1 MSLANLFRGT
11 AFVVALTISSLNCVY
26 GESEEEAYSRVITER
41 AGKITEG
48 MTFSD
53 PDQAERVR
61 SLIADQYRTLRDIH
75 AARDSQVSTVKD
87 SATVAGFEQQAKL
100 AMFEAH
106 NRFLAQLNA
115 ELPCDQVEKVKDGLT
130 YGVLHHT
137 YNGYLGQLP
146 DLDDEQKRAIRAY
159 LLEAREV
166 AMDQGSADE
175 KHGVFRKYKG
185 RINNYLSKAGY
196 KM

>member
-1 MSLANLFRGT
+1 MSSDRLFRSLAFI
-11 AFVVALTISSLNCVY
+11 AALTLCSFSCVY
-26 GESEEEAYSRVITER
+26 GESEEEAYTQVISERV
-41 AGKITEG
+41 GKITEG
-48 MTFSD
+48 MTFSN

-61 SLIADQYRTLRDIH
+61 ALIADQYRTLRDIH
-75 AARDSQVSTVKD
+75 AARDSQVSTAKD
-87 SATVAGFEQQAKL
+87 TAAVAGFEQQAKL

-146 DLDDEQKRAIRAY
+146 DLNDEQKRAIRAY

-175 KHGVFRKYKG
+175 KHDVFRKYKG